1 MAERTAACDDG
12 GMHTAIR
19 TASPDGFQIA
29 AITAEAV
36 RTRGLPGIVIVGLG
50 DASVQE
56 SRERVRA
63 ALVASGKR
71 IPRGRLV
78 VNLAPAGTRKR
89 GTGLDLAIALT
100 LLGLEEPFPR
110 ELPDPVVIGELGLD
124 GSLRAA
130 EGILGIMQMALREG
144 RRLILPAAQAHVAR
158 EVAGLRFVPCRDLDE
173 AQIALREPGRCR
185 TGTPGPTTTAT
196 PEPAELALIA
206 DNARVAPALL
216 AMAAGGHHTLISGP
230 PGSGKSTL
238 AAATRWLLPPLEP
251 EERLTV
257 ARIRH
262 WAGSGSPEDGMPSMR
277 PFRAPQQHMSVA
289 ALLGGGSRARPGE
302 ASLAHL
308 GVLFLDD
315 AGSRPRAT
323 IEALRAPLDTGFVSL
338 HRTEGPDSLPAAF
351 TLLLAGMPCPCG
363 LWGQGD
369 GSCRCLAQPREQV
382 ARKLAPSLQ
391 DRLDIRV
398 TLGSSGASGD
408 GHPPA
413 MTPGA
418 LRDMVSEARSRQLH
432 RAARTGGCSWNG
444 RMHPE
449 ELDACVPLGRIFPRL
464 ARANAAA
471 GHSRRQACALRRLAL
486 TLANLQGRDTPD
498 EGDLRQA
505 TLLRQEAWPEA
516 MLS

>member
-1 MAERTAACDDG
+1 MAERPDAWDDG

-19 TASPDGFQIA
+19 TASPDGFRIS

-36 RTRGLPGIVIVGLG
+36 RTRGLPGIIIVGLG

-63 ALVASGKR
+63 ALAASGKR

-100 LLGLEEPFPR
+100 LLGLEEPLPQ
-110 ELPDPVVIGELGLD
+110 ETPDPLVVGELGLD

-144 RRLILPAAQAHVAR
+144 RRLILPAAQAQVAR
-158 EVAGLRFVPCRDLDE
+158 EVEGLRFMPCRDLDE
-173 AQIALREPGRCR
+173 ALLALREPGRCQV
-185 TGTPGPTTTAT
+185 GTPGPTDVAT
-196 PEPAELALIA
+196 PEPADWAVLAGY
-206 DNARVAPALL
+206 ARVAPALL

-230 PGSGKSTL
+230 RGSGKSTL

-257 ARIRH
+257 ARIRQ
-262 WAGSGSPEDGMPSMR
+262 WAGTGMPEDGIPSMR

-315 AGSRPRAT
+315 AGLRPRTT
-323 IEALRAPLDTGFVSL
+323 IEALRAPMDTGFISC
-338 HRTEGPDSLPAAF
+338 HRTEGPDTLPAAF
-351 TLLLAGMPCPCG
+351 TLLLAGVPCPCG

-382 ARKLAPSLQ
+382 ARKLAPALQ

-398 TLGSSGASGD
+398 TLGIPGVPD
-408 GHPPA
+408 NDNTPVLNPA
-413 MTPGA
+413 A
-418 LRDMVSEARSRQLH
+418 LRAMVAEARSRQLH
-432 RAARTGGCSWNG
+432 RAARTGGCPWNG
-444 RMHPE
+444 RMSPE
-449 ELDACVPLGRIFPRL
+449 ELDTCVPPGRLPPPL
-464 ARANAAA
+464 AGAHAVA
-471 GHSRRQACALRRLAL
+471 GQSWRQAFARRRLAL
-486 TLANLQGRDTPD
+486 TLANMQGRDVPD
-498 EGDLRQA
+498 EGDLLRA